1 MYYYSYRAFYFFISV
16 RLVNL
21 NAKIVKIERNAK
33 QIAILFSFIFFTVV
47 GGFAANISTVP
58 SASPLG
64 LPSFSLAC
72 GWRFPRQH
80 LLHYYYFFYAI
91 FSLYLRYIIKTT
103 MGIPGGKTLNQ
114 EKNRQQYHRRRHQIC
129 CHEHLLG
136 AASSPASLKSSLE
149 LKGLFRS

>member
-47 GGFAANISTVP
+47 GGFIANISTIP
-58 SASPLG
+58 SVSPLG

-72 GWRFPRQH
+72 GWRFCRQH
-80 LLHYYYFFYAI
+80 LHRSQRFSAGPPFFLSRLWLAV
-91 FSLYLRYIIKTT
+91 
-103 MGIPGGKTLNQ
+103 
-114 EKNRQQYHRRRHQIC
+114 
-129 CHEHLLG
+129 
-136 AASSPASLKSSLE
+136 SPPTSAPPSPPK
-149 LKGLFRS
+149 R